1 MWALALADQELF
13 VNEIIFFLALSGY
26 FDSLQDNKQVS
37 LLVLYLQHILDPN
50 LFLIESGTVM
60 QGFLKNNTSQISER
74 YLNRSDDKHNTG
86 LRLHQKVSIERMVD
100 KMVYQK
106 C

>member
-13 VNEIIFFLALSGY
+13 VNEIIFFGPSGY

-37 LLVLYLQHILDPN
+37 LLVLRFQHFLDPN

-60 QGFLKNNTSQISER
+60 QDFLKNSTSQISER
-74 YLNRSDDKHNTG
+74 YLNRSDDKHNAG
-86 LRLHQKVSIERMVD
+86 LRLHQKLSIKKMVN